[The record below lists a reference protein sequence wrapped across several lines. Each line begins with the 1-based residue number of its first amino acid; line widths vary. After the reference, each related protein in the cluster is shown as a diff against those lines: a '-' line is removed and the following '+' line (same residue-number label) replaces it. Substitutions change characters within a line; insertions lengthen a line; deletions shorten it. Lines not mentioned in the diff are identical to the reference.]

1 LKSGIPAHDV
11 LGGVLVSTK
20 QPHQLSKYDEAV
32 FRKNAS
38 FEHEE
43 NVKKELASKHVQ
55 DHDSRPCDFE
65 AVLALKLSTLILQP
79 VDFSKFEI
87 ADEGKDEGELGKGL
101 YLVPVELLTTFR
113 PTRFSLVA
121 EPAPWA
127 DGILLLPPMTIIRAY
142 QLVSTSNVDAIL
154 NGRAYQSSTSQASSF
169 AQHIVH
175 YNKINQSRNDSMMD
189 MSSIIPDDLEFE
201 DRSVSTKFKSL
212 VKGSSFKSLLK
223 SQKQVEEGGDG
234 AAAAAS
240 ATATSDGIELSNM
253 PSSPGASKLKSLVK
267 GSSFKSL
274 IKSHTQQQAS
284 NEKITLNATLG
295 EDQDTTTAATGRSR
309 ASLDLEDAHGEEWM
323 ATQQPELRFRVAS
336 QTLTE
341 AGGGRGIFSNIRYR
355 HSSFESSEV
364 VKLTER
370 SRAKSFGPGKLRKTT
385 LFGGGT
391 VAEKPIELENL
402 PTLTE
407 YVNR

>member
-1 LKSGIPAHDV
+1 MA
-11 LGGVLVSTK
+11 
-20 QPHQLSKYDEAV
+20 
-32 FRKNAS
+32 
-38 FEHEE
+38 
-43 NVKKELASKHVQ
+43 
-55 DHDSRPCDFE
+55 
-65 AVLALKLSTLILQP
+65 
-79 VDFSKFEI
+79 
-87 ADEGKDEGELGKGL
+87 
-101 YLVPVELLTTFR
+101 
-113 PTRFSLVA
+113 
-121 EPAPWA
+121 
-127 DGILLLPPMTIIRAY
+127 IIRAY
-142 QLVSTSNVDAIL
+142 QLVSTSNVDVL
-154 NGRAYQSSTSQASSF
+154 NGRAYQSSTSQVSSSF

-189 MSSIIPDDLEFE
+189 MSSIIPDDLELFE

-223 SQKQVEEGGDG
+223 SQKQVEESGDG
-234 AAAAAS
+234 AAAPTT
-240 ATATSDGIELSNM
+240 ATATSEGIELSNM
-253 PSSPGASKLKSLVK
+253 PSSPGASKLKTLVK

-274 IKSHTQQQAS
+274 IKSHTQQQVS
-284 NEKITLNATLG
+284 DEKITLNATLG
-295 EDQDTTTAATGRSR
+295 EDQDTTAATGRSR

-336 QTLTE
+336 QTLKE
-341 AGGGRGIFSNIRYR
+341 AGGGRGMFSNIRYR